1 MNPWVEHVKR
11 YCVDHNCSYRQG
23 LRLASPS
30 YKKQRGGGND
40 FSRVLMKAT
49 KTKKYDNPAVNI
61 IGKAGEIVGKT
72 NAPFAKETSA
82 VLSGVSQFL
91 SLFPRDKITLQEA
104 KKLGRLKR
112 KGDKKG
118 LRKLTKKIQAR

>member
-1 MNPWVEHVKR
+1 
-11 YCVDHNCSYRQG
+11 
-23 LRLASPS
+23 
-30 YKKQRGGGND
+30 
-40 FSRVLMKAT
+40 MKAT

-72 NAPFAKETSA
+72 KAPFAKETGA

-104 KKLGRLKR
+104 KRLGRLKR